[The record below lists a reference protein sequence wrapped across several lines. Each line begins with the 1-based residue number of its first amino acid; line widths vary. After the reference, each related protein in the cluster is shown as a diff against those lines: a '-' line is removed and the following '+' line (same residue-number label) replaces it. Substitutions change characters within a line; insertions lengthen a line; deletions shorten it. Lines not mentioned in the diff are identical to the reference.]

1 MYIIF
6 TWRLDMSCIYND
18 EWLEA
23 RYEQYLEQGY
33 SPKDASIMAQEDFDN
48 GDFAEPLDYQEEV

>member
-1 MYIIF
+1 
-6 TWRLDMSCIYND
+6 MSCIYNE

-48 GDFAEPLDYQEEV
+48 GDFAEPLDYEEEV